1 MSLNIQLLREMDL
14 VCDDCK
20 SYLATLSGNIK
31 ERVLHHAV
39 AKQHDKC
46 MEVLLQAGADVNW
59 DGDSSN
65 TPLMRAAKE
74 GYVDGV
80 QRLIQAGADVNK
92 RDKDHYTAL
101 ILAGFGGHYECIELL
116 LNAGADV
123 RAQGTSVNTTFES
136 ALHAAVSSN
145 NIRCVQLLLDAG
157 ADVNIDIPFGLLRE
171 KFDYRSYEYYSV
183 ISLASWYGHKD
194 IVELLLKTGANV
206 NETNKRRTALFEAS
220 GKGHYNVME
229 LLIKAGADVNALC
242 WIFSEFQ
249 TALSVAARNGL
260 HEGVDLLIRSGADV
274 NKLLDYG
281 DSPLLQASY
290 FTGTGAPS
298 SHHLKCL
305 ELLIHAGAD
314 VNARTK
320 FSALYAATGSG
331 FSEGVRFL
339 IQQGADVDIHCGY
352 KNRTPLMAAVTNGQ
366 VGCTRALLEA
376 GADVNSR
383 NSEGCTALMCIDTNS
398 SCVEDMVIGDVDY
411 VGCAKLLLRSGAEI
425 YLFDRDSRKALQHQ
439 VARCCDSMEY
449 AMECADIS
457 LLLFAA
463 GETLDGSINAKKLP
477 DCLKFDD
484 IKMVLKHIC
493 REAIRKHL
501 LQLDPHTHLFG
512 RVPRLGLPSLL
523 TEYLLYNQALDDDRD
538 DDDQRTSAEAG
549 SAHTSVRQG
558 TEARTSFFTD

>member
-20 SYLATLSGNIK
+20 NYLATLSENIK
-31 ERVLHHAV
+31 ERVLHHTV
-39 AKQHDKC
+39 VIQHDKC
-46 MEVLLQAGADVNW
+46 MEVSLKGGADVNW

-65 TPLMRAAKE
+65 TPLMRAATE

-123 RAQGTSVNTTFES
+123 RAQGTSVNTHFES
-136 ALHAAVSSN
+136 VLHAAVSSN

-229 LLIKAGADVNALC
+229 LLIKAGADVNAQC

-260 HEGVDLLIRSGADV
+260 HDGVDLLIRSGADV

-281 DSPLLQASY
+281 NSALLQASR
-290 FTGTGAPS
+290 FTGTSAPPS
-298 SHHLKCL
+298 NYLKCL
-305 ELLIHAGAD
+305 ELLVQAGAN
-314 VNARTK
+314 VNAATNV
-320 FSALYAATGSG
+320 SALYAATTNG
-331 FSEGVRFL
+331 FGEGVRFL
-339 IQQGADVDIHCGY
+339 IQQGADVNIHCGY
-352 KNRTPLMAAVTNGQ
+352 QDRTPLMAAVTCGQ
-366 VGCTRALLEA
+366 VGCAKAILEA
-376 GADVNSR
+376 GADVNST
-383 NSEGCTALMCIDTNS
+383 NSKEYTALMCIDAGTVY
-398 SCVEDMVIGDVDY
+398 VEDMFIDEVDN
-411 VGCAKLLLRSGAEI
+411 VGCAKLLLGFGAKI
-425 YLFDRDSRKALQHQ
+425 NLVDRVSRNALQHQ
-439 VARCCDSMEY
+439 VALWYYDEDDTTRST
-449 AMECADIS
+449 DIC

-463 GETLDGSINAKKLP
+463 GETLDGTPDAEIP
-477 DCLKFDD
+477 DCLRFDD
-484 IKMVLKHIC
+484 VKLELKHIC
-493 REAIRKHL
+493 REAIRKRL
-501 LQLDPHTHLFG
+501 LSLDPHTHLFS
-512 RVPRLGLPSLL
+512 RVPRLGLPASL
-523 TEYLLYNQALDDDRD
+523 TSYLLYNCTLD
-538 DDDQRTSAEAG
+538 
-549 SAHTSVRQG
+549 V
-558 TEARTSFFTD
+558 